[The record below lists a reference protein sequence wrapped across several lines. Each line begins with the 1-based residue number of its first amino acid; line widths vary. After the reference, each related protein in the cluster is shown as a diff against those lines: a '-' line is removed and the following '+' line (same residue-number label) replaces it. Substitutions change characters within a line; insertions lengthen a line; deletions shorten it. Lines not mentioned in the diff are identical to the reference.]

1 MSNSQF
7 LDLRWD
13 LGDNS
18 HRGMYLGNYVF
29 QILLAFVR
37 EYQVVSLSFLIKENH
52 PSLADRDY
60 EVVLSKLRF
69 FAIFYFCILSFSCL
83 T

>member
-1 MSNSQF
+1 MTTVIS
-7 LDLRWD
+7 
-13 LGDNS
+13 
-18 HRGMYLGNYVF
+18 GMYLGNYVF

-37 EYQVVSLSFLIKENH
+37 EYQVVSLSFLIRENH

-83 T
+83 TGTRDCTCTQCC